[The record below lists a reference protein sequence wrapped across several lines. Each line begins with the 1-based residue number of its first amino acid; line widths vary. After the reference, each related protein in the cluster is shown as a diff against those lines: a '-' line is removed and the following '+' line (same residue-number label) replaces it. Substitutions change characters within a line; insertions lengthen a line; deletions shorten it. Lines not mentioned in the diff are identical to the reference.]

1 MIKGPVQSVTRPNK
15 VGEASFTLIET
26 VIALSIMAFLIIE
39 VSAVQGNAIVFADY
53 GRNVTQ
59 ASWLGKRV
67 MSQVEHYWQT
77 KPFSEIETEVVE
89 RPFEDFPEYSYS
101 LAIKEWKFPFIQL
114 LAKAL
119 GGGQDGE
126 EGDPSQAGV
135 LLQEVEGQI
144 DQIFGD
150 EPIFMTANVEVS
162 WAEGAGRNSTKLTY
176 LLTNQSKLDQF
187 IGANKA
193 AYEKITRPPKK
204 DSPRSSGAG
213 STRNSRGN
221 DSGPGDPNARGRSGT
236 DRSNNGSDSSGRSN

>member
-1 MIKGPVQSVTRPNK
+1 MTNGPLRSSTRPGK
-15 VGEASFTLIET
+15 IGEASFTLIET

-77 KPFSEIETEVVE
+77 KPFGELETEVVE

-114 LAKAL
+114 LARAL

-126 EGDPSQAGV
+126 DGDPSKAGA

-144 DQIFGD
+144 DQIFDG

-187 IGANKA
+187 IGVNKA
-193 AYEKITRPPKK
+193 AYEKITRPARKNNARPN
-204 DSPRSSGAG
+204 GGG
-213 STRNSRGN
+213 SRDGRTNRGN
-221 DSGPGDPNARGRSGT
+221 PNDSNSDGSSQGTRPGNDGDQSR
-236 DRSNNGSDSSGRSN
+236 RSN